1 MIGFASVLAVVL
13 GFGVPASAQGDKPTQ
28 DKAAPTPGSAN
39 VAAMIPLRVQ
49 VVISRMQGDKKILS
63 VPYTLSVSAQ
73 DKNDRPQSEMS
84 RLRMGARVPVPL
96 PISNGQTVPFNY
108 QDLGTNIDCHATI
121 ADAGRFKLDV
131 TIEDSSLYTAD
142 ELGQLVKG
150 TNATV
155 FRQFR
160 VSNSA
165 ILRDGQTTQFTT
177 ATDRISGETVRVD
190 VSLSV
195 LK

>member
-1 MIGFASVLAVVL
+1 LS
-13 GFGVPASAQGDKPTQ
+13 S
-28 DKAAPTPGSAN
+28 
-39 VAAMIPLRVQ
+39 
-49 VVISRMQGDKKILS
+49 QGDKKIFS

-73 DKNDRPQSEMS
+73 DKNDRPQSEIS
-84 RLRMGARVPVPL
+84 RLRMGARVPVPM
-96 PISNGQTVPFNY
+96 PMPNGQPQAGPFNY

-121 ADAGRFKLDV
+121 ADTGRFKLDL
-131 TIEDSSLYTAD
+131 TIEDSSLYTPD
-142 ELGQLVKG
+142 ELGQLAKG

-165 ILRDGQTTQFTT
+165 ILKDGQTTQFTT

-190 VSLSV
+190 VTLSV
-195 LK
+195 LQ